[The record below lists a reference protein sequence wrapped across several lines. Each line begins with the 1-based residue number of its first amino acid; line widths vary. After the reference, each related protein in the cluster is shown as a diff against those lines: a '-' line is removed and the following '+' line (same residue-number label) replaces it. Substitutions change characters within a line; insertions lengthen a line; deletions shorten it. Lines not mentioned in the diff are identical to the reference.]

1 MNPDDFQLD
10 VDAMEFDKNGIDF
23 QERYEET
30 EKQQAYQQQQELQ
43 LENEATQAKAELDDP
58 REREGGGGL
67 RGVVK
72 EVQSAI
78 GGGLQDTASS
88 VVTLPERAIDMFSG
102 EMQEEQET
110 DEGYGAEWDDWFVD
124 DANPIETKT
133 WWGGALR
140 SLVHFGSLAAAII
153 PAAKVAGVT
162 AATTVVGSLA
172 RGAAVGA
179 ASDVVSKYSQEDNGL
194 AILRDRFNFIDTPLA
209 TKDTD
214 HPAMKTLKNVVEGM
228 GIGVIFDSASML
240 IGKGVKKVKG
250 SGQPI
255 KRTVSGKLELPDTR
269 GKGKFYHGTSEEIPD
284 GRVTSVE
291 SGENLTDTNLYGNGF
306 YTTEDLTTASKYKK
320 KNKNVGK
327 PKRGDYT
334 WKDNPE
340 EAYQKDLEAFNK
352 RKEDPITYEITE
364 KSPVQFID
372 ADQKINWTADTPEA
386 KTIKEFLAQT
396 DEGNEVL
403 AAWEKSQSFSY
414 GDITNDLKDI
424 FQRAELSRGEVTDFI
439 DELNLK
445 LKSLGYGGLTHK
457 GGNLAGKGN
466 RLHQVKIYWDAENQ
480 IDINKVDFDSFGET
494 EIDGSVEQV
503 QKAVTREADVEAQI
517 REKAVDDLQTPNYTA
532 YKNKDISD
540 PWQGAPTSNGKA
552 GEVRDQL
559 NRIEKEAGA
568 EMGSSDSVT
577 TPKRLASYTTPVE
590 TELMVRSSQMAED
603 HVVEILGEFMTDA
616 RLQTEIQAARKQGKT
631 LAEIWG
637 DSAEL
642 IKEVYEGRNRSDIT
656 PEEFWARMF
665 EEPTVIKKGAPDE
678 ITIWDPEKAS
688 ASRLIIGSLM
698 RELRD
703 AGIGARELAD
713 IADLSDIDGP
723 AKAIYEK
730 IIAGLTQIKLS
741 SMKTSGQ
748 LRAFGAGK
756 QSLKQLNETVNRQVA
771 ESIDAFR
778 LAFKVA
784 GDEPSGDLFKA
795 YMEVI
800 SMSNDIRNVKDFD
813 NWVRKKLKGGDF
825 NGQAKTGVLIKEL
838 EAMMIHSVLSG
849 PKTSVRAIMGT
860 GTATFLRPISQVI
873 GSTLTGDVVTRK
885 ASISA
890 LTGMIETIPE
900 AWKLFNTKLNA
911 YWSGDIS
918 TIKSRYIERTKGDE
932 QWAIFS
938 DWVEN
943 SGRATLGD
951 KAAFYMANMARS
963 LNDNKF
969 LTYSTKIM
977 AATDDTFG
985 YLLARAKGKE
995 KAMRAAIDAV
1005 SKGDVVEI
1013 TPDLLKNYENRFLST
1028 VLDPDGNITDA
1039 ATLYA
1044 KKEATLTQDLTG
1056 FAKGLNDVFEKAPWA
1071 KPFFL
1076 FARTGVNGLALTAKH
1091 TPGFN
1096 FLVKEYNEIAG
1107 ATVDNLQDVAKYGI
1121 KTAEEL
1127 ANAKALQTGR
1137 LAMGGSIITMA
1148 SMHFMNGGLTGNG
1161 PADRQMRRAWID
1173 GGYKPRTITIGGVQ
1187 VGYDSFEPFNLILS
1201 TIADIGDYSQLM
1213 GEEWTEDNLQKLA
1226 LVVAQGVTSK
1236 SYLAGMQQFVDL
1248 FGGSPGQ
1255 TERIVGGLM
1264 NNIVP
1269 MSSMRN
1275 ELGKLFNPHMKE
1287 LNAGIWQSIRNRNL
1301 ITEGL
1306 AVNEIPTKYDLLN
1319 GKPIR
1324 DWDFPTRMFN
1334 MFSPFSINLD
1344 QSEGRKL
1351 LFESKYD
1358 MRLST
1363 LSSPDG
1369 LSLKKSPRLRSL
1381 FQKAIGDQNLEA
1393 VLNRLARDPRVIQS
1407 LQYMQGDLNAG
1418 RREMDP
1424 RSAYVHNQLIHRLFQ
1439 DARKKAWAK
1448 LMSDPE
1454 VIQLITEQRR
1464 LDAQNL
1470 ASLDKT
1476 ANDLLLVNR

>member
-10 VDAMEFDKNGIDF
+10 VDAMEFAKDGIDF
-23 QERYEET
+23 QERYEEA

-43 LENEATQAKAELDDP
+43 LENEATQAKAELNDP

-140 SLVHFGSLAAAII
+140 SLVHFGSMAAAII

-194 AILRDRFNFIDTPLA
+194 AILRDRFNFIDTPLS
-209 TKDTD
+209 TKDED

-228 GIGVIFDSASML
+228 GIGAIFDAASIV
-240 IGKGVKKVKG
+240 IGKG
-250 SGQPI
+250 I
-255 KRTVSGKLELPDTR
+255 KRIKPDTPTAKGAAQVVQPQVETVQLPDNLKIKRKIDQPQFNVKTE
-269 GKGKFYHGTSEEIPD
+269 GSEIPTVFTPQFED
-284 GRVTSVE
+284 DLSLAIWKATEGSQKSRKPYRDWLKSVGI
-291 SGENLTDTNLYGNGF
+291 SGNLK
-306 YTTEDLTTASKYKK
+306 KY
-320 KNKNVGK
+320 
-327 PKRGDYT
+327 RDRFEQQII
-334 WKDNPE
+334 D
-340 EAYQKDLEAFNK
+340 FNK
-352 RKEDPITYEITE
+352 DAKLSDPALNIKFNRE
-364 KSPVQFID
+364 PVLRVPDELQQSGSID
-372 ADQKINWTADTPEA
+372 A
-386 KTIKEFLAQT
+386 
-396 DEGNEVL
+396 
-403 AAWEKSQSFSY
+403 
-414 GDITNDLKDI
+414 
-424 FQRAELSRGEVTDFI
+424 
-439 DELNLK
+439 
-445 LKSLGYGGLTHK
+445 
-457 GGNLAGKGN
+457 
-466 RLHQVKIYWDAENQ
+466 
-480 IDINKVDFDSFGET
+480 
-494 EIDGSVEQV
+494 V
-503 QKAVTREADVEAQI
+503 QKAVNREADVEAQI

-568 EMGSSDSVT
+568 EMGSTDSVT

-603 HVVEILGEFMTDA
+603 HVLEILGEYMTDA
-616 RLQTEIQAARKQGKT
+616 RLVAEKAAAKAKGKT
-631 LAEIWG
+631 VAEIWE

-642 IKEVYEGRNRSDIT
+642 IKEVAEGRNRSDIT
-656 PEEFWARMF
+656 PQEYWKKMF
-665 EEPTVIKKGAPDE
+665 EAPTVIKKGAPDE

-756 QSLKQLNETVNRQVA
+756 QSLKQLNQVVDKQVA
-771 ESIDAFR
+771 DSIEAFR

-1121 KTAEEL
+1121 TTAEEL

-1137 LAMGGSIITMA
+1137 LAIGGSIITMA

-1407 LQYMQGDLNAG
+1407 LQYMQGDLSAG

-1439 DARKKAWAK
+1439 DARRKAWAQ
-1448 LMSDPE
+1448 LMRDPE

>member
-1 MNPDDFQLD
+1 MNPDDFELD

-23 QERYEET
+23 QERYEES

-58 REREGGGGL
+58 RNKEGGGGL

-72 EVQSAI
+72 EIQSAI

-102 EMQEEQET
+102 EMQEEQQT

-124 DANPIETKT
+124 DSNPIETKT

-179 ASDVVSKYSQEDNGL
+179 ASDVISKYSQEDNGL

-228 GIGVIFDSASML
+228 GIGAIFDAASIV
-240 IGKGVKKVKG
+240 IGKGIKKVRVNKA
-250 SGQPI
+250 GQ
-255 KRTVSGKLELPDTR
+255 
-269 GKGKFYHGTSEEIPD
+269 EIVED
-284 GRVTSVE
+284 G
-291 SGENLTDTNLYGNGF
+291 
-306 YTTEDLTTASKYKK
+306 
-320 KNKNVGK
+320 
-327 PKRGDYT
+327 
-334 WKDNPE
+334 
-340 EAYQKDLEAFNK
+340 
-352 RKEDPITYEITE
+352 
-364 KSPVQFID
+364 
-372 ADQKINWTADTPEA
+372 TADA
-386 KTIKEFLAQT
+386 
-396 DEGNEVL
+396 
-403 AAWEKSQSFSY
+403 
-414 GDITNDLKDI
+414 
-424 FQRAELSRGEVTDFI
+424 
-439 DELNLK
+439 
-445 LKSLGYGGLTHK
+445 
-457 GGNLAGKGN
+457 
-466 RLHQVKIYWDAENQ
+466 
-480 IDINKVDFDSFGET
+480 
-494 EIDGSVEQV
+494 V
-503 QKAVTREADVEAQI
+503 QKAVNREADVEAQI

-540 PWQGAPTSNGKA
+540 SWQGAPTSNGKA
-552 GEVRDQL
+552 SDVRNQL

-568 EMGSSDSVT
+568 EMGSTDSLT

-603 HVVEILGEFMTDA
+603 HVVEILGEFMTDV
-616 RLQTEIQAARKQGKT
+616 RLQAEIKAAKAQGKT

-656 PEEFWARMF
+656 PEQFWARMF
-665 EEPTVIKKGAPDE
+665 EAPTVIKEGAPDE
-678 ITIWDPEKAS
+678 IRIWDPEKAS

-713 IADLSDIDGP
+713 IADLNDIDGP

-756 QSLKQLNETVNRQVA
+756 QSLKQLNEAVDKQVID
-771 ESIDAFR
+771 SIDAFR

-825 NGQAKTGVLIKEL
+825 NGQPKTGVLIKEL
-838 EAMMIHSVLSG
+838 QAMMIHSVLSG

-873 GSTLTGDVVTRK
+873 GSTLTGDVATRK
-885 ASISA
+885 ASLSA

-911 YWSGDIS
+911 YWSGDVA

-1013 TPDLLKNYENRFLST
+1013 TPQLLKNYEDRFLST

-1056 FAKGLNDVFEKAPWA
+1056 FARGLNDVFEKAPWA

-1107 ATVDNLQDVAKYGI
+1107 ATVDNLKDVAKYGI
-1121 KTAEEL
+1121 TTAEEL

-1137 LAMGGSIITMA
+1137 LAIGGSIITMA

-1161 PADRQMRRAWID
+1161 PADRQQRRAWID

-1226 LVVAQGVTSK
+1226 LVVAQGVSSK

-1255 TERIVGGLM
+1255 AERIVGGLM
-1264 NNIVP
+1264 NNIIP

-1393 VLNRLARDPRVIQS
+1393 ALNRLARNPRVIQS
-1407 LQYMQGDLNAG
+1407 LKFMQNDLNAG

-1424 RSAYVHNQLIHRLFQ
+1424 RTAYVHNQLIHRLFQ
-1439 DARKKAWAK
+1439 DARRKAWAQ

-1454 VIQLITEQRR
+1454 VIELIAEQRR